1 MGSARSMRSWSLVQ
15 VRETYAAAVEAFG
28 ASRVH
33 APALLRVGQIVIEA
47 KQ

>member
-1 MGSARSMRSWSLVQ
+1 MGSARSMRSWSPVQ

-28 ASRVH
+28 ASRVQTP
-33 APALLRVGQIVIEA
+33 APGQIVIEA